1 MHIEHEESD
10 LTGARTVRALG
21 LKLSTQPVSFFTRHS
36 LQRSLPKSKI
46 NMASQNASQK
56 PAVIDLDD
64 DTGMTGQYRDEHGS
78 AAAPPAAAVLTV
90 PGVPGRAAPTLPGHQ
105 MPRREKTR
113 SPVRASSAR
122 EPRQRASAKAMPPT
136 SPTPLVTAKEQH
148 LEALLT
154 SICARVDAV
163 EQQLGSTSQLA
174 GQLNTFAAQI
184 AANEARLEER
194 LLEMANAAS
203 VEQRLLQAKL
213 ETVEATFRRC
223 NAALQDLQ
231 AVVFAAPSGAPPG
244 SEPPGLGGLRDR
256 LDELAREANR
266 SGVKERELDD
276 KLVALTVVMQANHAE
291 AILRTQKIT

>member
-21 LKLSTQPVSFFTRHS
+21 LKLSTQPVSLFTRHS
-36 LQRSLPKSKI
+36 LPRSLPRSKI

-122 EPRQRASAKAMPPT
+122 EPRQSLVGPEPLRPRASSAKAMPPN
-136 SPTPLVTAKEQH
+136 SLTPLVTAKDQRV
-148 LEALLT
+148 EALLA
-154 SICARVDAV
+154 SLCARVDAV

-203 VEQRLLQAKL
+203 IDQRGFQAKL
-213 ETVEATFRRC
+213 ETVEATFQRC
-223 NAALQDLQ
+223 SAALQ
-231 AVVFAAPSGAPPG
+231 
-244 SEPPGLGGLRDR
+244 
-256 LDELAREANR
+256 
-266 SGVKERELDD
+266 
-276 KLVALTVVMQANHAE
+276 
-291 AILRTQKIT
+291 